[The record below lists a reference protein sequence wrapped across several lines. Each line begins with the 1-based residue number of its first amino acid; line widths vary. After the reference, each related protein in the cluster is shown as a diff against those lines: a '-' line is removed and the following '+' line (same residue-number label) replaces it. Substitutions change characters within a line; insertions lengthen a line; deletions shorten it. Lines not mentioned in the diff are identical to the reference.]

1 MIQDTQKLLDNYYNW
16 LKDRTVLKK
25 LGEYCEITTPY
36 IDRHNDYIQ
45 IYLKREGNGFVLTDD
60 SYTIDDLLQSGCS
73 IESPRRKQI
82 LQTTLNGFGVQ
93 LDKDALIVKA
103 NNDNFPL
110 KKHNLIQAIL
120 AVNDMFY
127 LANANITS
135 LFLEDVRAWLDIS
148 DIRYSERI
156 TFMGHSGYPQ
166 TFDFLISK
174 SKKAP
179 ERIIKTINNPEK
191 NNALSLVQKWT
202 DTKNDRP
209 EDSKAYAIINDTE
222 RNVPSAV
229 TDALENYNIKPVLFS
244 KIDKSKEELAA

>member
-16 LKDRTVLKK
+16 LKDKTVLKE

-45 IYLKREGNGFVLTDD
+45 IYLKKEKNGFILTDD
-60 SYTIDDLLQSGCS
+60 SYTIEDLIQSGCS
-73 IESPRRKQI
+73 LDTPRRKQI

-93 LDKDALIVKA
+93 LDGDSLIVKA
-103 NNDNFPL
+103 NFDNFPL

-135 LFLEDVRAWLDIS
+135 LFYEDVRTWLDIS
-148 DIRYSERI
+148 DVRYSEKI
-156 TFMGHSGYPQ
+156 TFLGHSGYPR

-179 ERIIKTINNPEK
+179 ERIIKTINNPNK
-191 NNALSLVQKWT
+191 DNADILVLNWL
-202 DTKNDRP
+202 DTKDVRP
-209 EDSKAYAIINDTE
+209 ENSKAYAIINDND
-222 RNVPSAV
+222 RKVSSNVI
-229 TDALENYNIKPVLFS
+229 DALENYNIKPILWT
-244 KIDKSKEELAA
+244 KRDKSREELAA